1 MKTQVLY
8 MSRTG
13 NTEKIAQAIFQQF
26 QEKTKILQGLQ
37 GKPTMIWEIFIL
49 LVLDRQRK
57 CKCRGFGLPWFFT
70 GEKNCPF
77 WNLWNGRKH

>member
-13 NTEKIAQAIFQQF
+13 NTEKIAQAIFSAIPG
-26 QEKTKILQGLQ
+26 KNKDIASLQ

-49 LVLDRQRK
+49 LD
-57 CKCRGFGLPWFFT
+57 FGQT
-70 GEKNCPF
+70 EEVQV
-77 WNLWNGRKH
+77 